1 MFALTKLAT
10 RVLFAFAR
18 DEDGLMKAERTL
30 LTGTFVMVAIT
41 VLLLL
46 GVDIL
51 GWFGVEPPME
61 EEAA

>member
-51 GWFGVEPPME
+51 GWFGGEPPME